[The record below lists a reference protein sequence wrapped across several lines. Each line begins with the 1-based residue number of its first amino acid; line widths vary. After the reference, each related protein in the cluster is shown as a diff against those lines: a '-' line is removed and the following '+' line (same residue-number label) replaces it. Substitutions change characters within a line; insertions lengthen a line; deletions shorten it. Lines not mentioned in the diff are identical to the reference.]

1 MNTLFWILV
10 GIIIGWVVEWVID
23 WLFWRKPGGQSLE
36 KLTLA
41 EAENRRLQAQLTENE
56 QKLAKLAGTERD
68 AKFCQAKLADAEETV
83 EQLRAELNAISAQAP
98 QEEDLFERIKG
109 IWTSFAERF
118 HEAGIFTFAQLGE
131 AKPERVR
138 EIVSP
143 EEWQEIEPESWIAQA
158 KVFAQEKAEASRRIL
173 VQYREYEQLQEK
185 LAQLEAENGRL
196 QALVAGGASLS
207 LTEPEAQTQAMQ
219 LGEADLNLDQFRP
232 DLGVQADF
240 TACPQRSS

>member
-1 MNTLFWILV
+1 MNYLFWILV

-36 KLTLA
+36 KLALA
-41 EAENRRLQAQLTENE
+41 EAENRQLQAQLAERE
-56 QKLAKLAGTERD
+56 QQAKLTVTERD
-68 AKFCQAKLADAEETV
+68 TKICQAKLADAEETV
-83 EQLRAELNAISAQAP
+83 EQLRAELNTISAQAP

-118 HEAGIFTFAQLGE
+118 HDAGIFTFAQLGE

-138 EIVSP
+138 EIVNP

-158 KVFAQEKAEASRRIL
+158 KAFAQEKAEASRRIL
-173 VQYREYEQLQEK
+173 AQYREYEQLQEK

-196 QALVAGGASLS
+196 QALVAGGAGLS
-207 LTEPEAQTQAMQ
+207 LTEPEAQTRAVQ
-219 LGEADLNLDQFRP
+219 LGEADLNLDQIRP

-240 TACPQRSS
+240 HACSQRSS